1 MPAYTNTV
9 TSTQQDFTWTG
20 TTGSFASISLIPGI
34 EYNAQLEVER
44 QFALDRSGN
53 PTIAAFLGNEFVST
67 QDKRQVFVI
76 PNQYITYNTTN
87 KTITG
92 FTLSNYNYTYYL
104 TTDLTQT
111 TPLTILVPNIS
122 TSVNTLFTVK
132 RKSISNQALVT
143 WADGG
148 KLTSSQ
154 LNLQTQQL
162 LFLAQ
167 ETADRI
173 NTELSNA
180 TDIAYAIAD
189 GAITYTKILGDGVN
203 AWNFASPIIT
213 ISPTSNLHA
222 TTRLYTLNSI
232 YNHGVITKDDTAPSS
247 SAVDILETAATAGNS
262 GIWFDPKLG
271 QLQVWAGNAWVALV
285 GVPLS
290 TNNIVDI
297 GSTQTITGAKTFSSA
312 TTLSSTLG
320 VTGATVLSNS
330 LNVGAATQLGTTLLV
345 YGATTL
351 SSTLGVT
358 GAATIQG
365 LTVGKG
371 GGTIVSNTAF
381 GTSALNA
388 NTTGTANTAVGN
400 VAMSANTTGIQNCAF
415 GSGALSLNTI
425 GYSNTAVGE
434 ASQYSNISGY
444 GNVGVGNNTLLLNTA
459 YQNTAVGTN
468 SMYSNTTGYQNTAVG
483 VSALHG
489 NTIGSHN
496 CAFGSLALLVNNM
509 GSNNSAFGYSALA
522 SNTTGTYNDAFGH
535 NALTANTTGLYNSA
549 FGYAALASN
558 TTGGA
563 NNAFGYNALTANTT
577 GTNNNAF
584 GWRALSSNTT
594 GTYNDAFGQQALQD
608 NTIGLYNNAFGYAA
622 LVLNTTGSQNCAFGV
637 TALYSTSGTTN
648 SAFGYAAGSSITT
661 GSNNTCIGY
670 NAQAPSAAISN
681 TVTLGDS
688 SINNLRC
695 QDTTISAVSDRRDK
709 TDIIDIP
716 TGLEFIT
723 AVRPVSFVW
732 NMRDGGIVGVQAFG
746 FIAQELLEAQTTVG
760 ITVPK
765 LVTTTNPDK
774 YEVAPAALLPVMV
787 KAIQEL
793 KAELEATKLRI
804 TQLENIP

>member
-1 MPAYTNTV
+1 MPSYTNTV
-9 TSTQQDFTWTG
+9 TSTHQDFTWTG
-20 TTGSFASISLIPGI
+20 GPSSFSSISLIPGI

-76 PNQYITYNTTN
+76 PNQYVTYNTAN
-87 KTITG
+87 KSITG

-104 TTDLTQT
+104 TTDPTQT

-189 GAITYTKILGDGVN
+189 GAITYTKILGGGN
-203 AWNFASPIIT
+203 AWNFAAPLLT
-213 ISPTSNLHA
+213 ISPTADLHA

-312 TTLSSTLG
+312 TTLSSTLS
-320 VTGATVLSNS
+320 VTGS
-330 LNVGAATQLGTTLLV
+330 
-345 YGATTL
+345 
-351 SSTLGVT
+351 
-358 GAATIQG
+358 ATIEG

-371 GGTIVSNTAF
+371 GGTIATNTVF
-381 GTSALNA
+381 GINALAA

-400 VAMSANTTGIQNCAF
+400 TAMSANTTGVQNCAF
-415 GSGALSLNTI
+415 GSGALSLNTT
-425 GYSNTAVGE
+425 GYSNIAVGE
-434 ASQYSNISGY
+434 GSLYSNISGY
-444 GNVGVGNNTLLLNTA
+444 QNTAIGNNALLLNTTGI
-459 YQNTAVGTN
+459 QNTAVGMNALYNNITGF
-468 SMYSNTTGYQNTAVG
+468 SNN
-483 VSALHG
+483 
-489 NTIGSHN
+489 
-496 CAFGSLALLVNNM
+496 AFGLEALKTNK
-509 GSNNSAFGYSALA
+509 A
-522 SNTTGTYNDAFGH
+522 ND
-535 NALTANTTGLYNSA
+535 
-549 FGYAALASN
+549 
-558 TTGGA
+558 
-563 NNAFGYNALTANTT
+563 NNAFGYKALTANTT
-577 GTNNNAF
+577 GTLNCAFGHQALTTNTVGYNNNAF
-584 GWRALSSNTT
+584 GYGSLVSNTT
-594 GTYNDAFGQQALQD
+594 GTL
-608 NTIGLYNNAFGYAA
+608 
-622 LVLNTTGSQNCAFGV
+622 
-637 TALYSTSGTTN
+637 N
-648 SAFGYAAGSSITT
+648 SAFGHGAGQTITT

-681 TVTLGDS
+681 TITLGDS
-688 SINNLRC
+688 AIDNLRC

-774 YEVAPAALLPVMV
+774 YEVAPAALLPVVV

-793 KAELEATKLRI
+793 KAELEAAKLRI

>member
-1 MPAYTNTV
+1 MPSYTNTV
-9 TSTQQDFTWTG
+9 TPTHQDFTWSG
-20 TTGSFASISLIPGI
+20 GPSSFSSISLIPGI

-111 TPLTILVPNIS
+111 TPLNILVPNIS

-189 GAITYTKILGDGVN
+189 GAITYTKILGGGN
-203 AWNFASPIIT
+203 AWNFAAPLLT
-213 ISPTSNLHA
+213 ISPTADLHA

-312 TTLSSTLG
+312 TTLSSTLS
-320 VTGATVLSNS
+320 VTGS
-330 LNVGAATQLGTTLLV
+330 
-345 YGATTL
+345 
-351 SSTLGVT
+351 
-358 GAATIQG
+358 ATIEG

-371 GGTIVSNTAF
+371 GGTIATNTVF
-381 GTSALNA
+381 GINALAA

-400 VAMSANTTGIQNCAF
+400 TAMSANTTGVQNCAF
-415 GSGALSLNTI
+415 GSGALSLNTT
-425 GYSNTAVGE
+425 GYSNIAVGE
-434 ASQYSNISGY
+434 GSLYSNISGY
-444 GNVGVGNNTLLLNTA
+444 QNTAIGNNALLLNTTGI
-459 YQNTAVGTN
+459 QNTAVGMNALYNNITGF
-468 SMYSNTTGYQNTAVG
+468 SNN
-483 VSALHG
+483 
-489 NTIGSHN
+489 
-496 CAFGSLALLVNNM
+496 AFGLEALKTNK
-509 GSNNSAFGYSALA
+509 A
-522 SNTTGTYNDAFGH
+522 ND
-535 NALTANTTGLYNSA
+535 
-549 FGYAALASN
+549 
-558 TTGGA
+558 
-563 NNAFGYNALTANTT
+563 NNAFGYKALTANTT
-577 GTNNNAF
+577 GTLNCAFGHQALTTNTVGYNNNAF
-584 GWRALSSNTT
+584 GYGSLVSNTT
-594 GTYNDAFGQQALQD
+594 GTL
-608 NTIGLYNNAFGYAA
+608 
-622 LVLNTTGSQNCAFGV
+622 
-637 TALYSTSGTTN
+637 N
-648 SAFGYAAGSSITT
+648 SAFGHGAGQTITT

-681 TVTLGDS
+681 TITLGDS
-688 SINNLRC
+688 AIDNLRC

-774 YEVAPAALLPVMV
+774 YEVAPAALLPVVV

-793 KAELEATKLRI
+793 KAELEAAKLRI

>member
-1 MPAYTNTV
+1 MPSYTNTV
-9 TSTQQDFTWTG
+9 TPTHQDFTWTG

-53 PTIAAFLGNEFVST
+53 PTIAAFLGSEFVST

-111 TPLTILVPNIS
+111 TPLNILVPNIS
-122 TSVNTLFTVK
+122 TLVNTLFTVK

-189 GAITYTKILGDGVN
+189 GAITYTKILGGGN
-203 AWNFASPIIT
+203 AWNFAAPLLT
-213 ISPTSNLHA
+213 ISPTADLHA

-247 SAVDILETAATAGNS
+247 SAVDILDTLTAGNS

-320 VTGATVLSNS
+320 VTGAT
-330 LNVGAATQLGTTLLV
+330 
-345 YGATTL
+345 TL

-358 GAATIQG
+358 GATTIQG

-371 GGTIVSNTAF
+371 GGSLTTNT
-381 GTSALNA
+381 
-388 NTTGTANTAVGN
+388 V
-400 VAMSANTTGIQNCAF
+400 
-415 GSGALSLNTI
+415 
-425 GYSNTAVGE
+425 
-434 ASQYSNISGY
+434 
-444 GNVGVGNNTLLLNTA
+444 
-459 YQNTAVGTN
+459 
-468 SMYSNTTGYQNTAVG
+468 VG
-483 VSALHG
+483 VSAL
-489 NTIGSHN
+489 
-496 CAFGSLALLVNNM
+496 AL
-509 GSNNSAFGYSALA
+509 NS
-522 SNTTGTYNDAFGH
+522 TGT
-535 NALTANTTGLYNSA
+535 
-549 FGYAALASN
+549 
-558 TTGGA
+558 A
-563 NNAFGYNALTANTT
+563 NNAFGHEALTTNTT
-577 GTNNNAF
+577 G
-584 GWRALSSNTT
+584 S
-594 GTYNDAFGQQALQD
+594 
-608 NTIGLYNNAFGYAA
+608 YNNAFGYAA
-622 LVLNTTGSQNCAFGV
+622 LQVNTTGVSNSAFGHGTLASNTTGYHNTAFGQDALYSNISGYQNTAIGNNILVLNTTGIQNTAVGYGALSTNITGFSNNAFGLEALKSNKANDNNAFGYKALTANTTGTLNCAFGHQ
-637 TALYSTSGTTN
+637 ALQSNTTGSYNNAFGYGALASNTTGIYN
-648 SAFGYAAGSSITT
+648 SAFGHTALASNTTGYYNNAFGYATLNDNTTGAENCAFGYQALASNTTGNNNTAFGNSALITNVTGNTNTAVGLNSLLLCTGSNNTALGGVAGNTVTT

-688 SINNLRC
+688 SIDNLRC

-793 KAELEATKLRI
+793 KAELKAYIETH
-804 TQLENIP
+804 P